1 MDSMLSGTMGL
12 AWLPALLAVALI
24 VAGVVL
30 VARMLAPGP
39 EGRASIGNL
48 ILTALA
54 IVGGVSLVAALALGT
69 MHLGLRCC

>member
-1 MDSMLSGTMGL
+1 MDSMMGGMLGL
-12 AWLPALLAVALI
+12 AWLPALIAVALI

-30 VARMLAPGP
+30 VARMLAP
-39 EGRASIGNL
+39 EGKTSVGSL